1 MLLRCPEQ
9 GAIPIVNYND
19 PLSNEEIVKTEI
31 QVLMQRKKHVVH
43 CADND
48 ETAAQIADLVKCKHL
63 LIYTSTDGIYRVP
76 GDPSTLIPEI
86 KGKDDLELIAA
97 IDECQK
103 LCDGSSRVGA
113 AGARA
118 KLEYIKSPA
127 ANGTRV
133 YIASPKY
140 DIKDILSGDAPCT
153 RIFIV

>member
-1 MLLRCPEQ
+1 M
-9 GAIPIVNYND
+9 
-19 PLSNEEIVKTEI
+19 
-31 QVLMQRKKHVVH
+31 
-43 CADND
+43 
-48 ETAAQIADLVKCKHL
+48 
-63 LIYTSTDGIYRVP
+63 
-76 GDPSTLIPEI
+76 
-86 KGKDDLELIAA
+86 IAA

-153 RIFIV
+153 RIFIA